1 MIQIMVAANY
11 KRIPLLFILLALK
24 VSRAGTGSNFNR
36 EGAFVFSGPKVAL
49 CALLVLLA
57 VSPVWGAP
65 TDYAMQMP
73 LASKSSLLDVAK
85 VGNRVVSVGER
96 GHILYSDDQG
106 ETWVQARVPTSVM
119 LTRVFFSTD
128 KTGWALGHDGNI
140 LVTRDARVNWELQ
153 RDGLTDQVQINEAR
167 VGRAK
172 QELALLQASL
182 NDAGG
187 DENTELL
194 EQLEYAEH
202 AL

>member
-1 MIQIMVAANY
+1 
-11 KRIPLLFILLALK
+11 
-24 VSRAGTGSNFNR
+24 
-36 EGAFVFSGPKVAL
+36 
-49 CALLVLLA
+49 
-57 VSPVWGAP
+57 
-65 TDYAMQMP
+65 
-73 LASKSSLLDVAK
+73 
-85 VGNRVVSVGER
+85 
-96 GHILYSDDQG
+96 
-106 ETWVQARVPTSVM
+106 M